1 MGLENFNS
9 IVYAAVL
16 IPNKP
21 DYDGDVVSKE
31 QIREKMYN
39 FMRNYQNIDFMHSLN
54 AVKSTI
60 LENYILPFDM
70 EVETY
75 GVKRTL
81 PAGTWVMGIEIED
94 EAVKNLVRE
103 GKIRG
108 FSVMGVKKSEF
119 VNAMKDNREPAI
131 KRTTFRDLGEDFEIT
146 HVSLVDTPAVSDA
159 LFFAFK
165 SRTQEEKETWKDL
178 FKAMFSRKGKE
189 EIDLNKEELK
199 ELIEA
204 TVKSTVETALK
215 EILSEKSADTEDK
228 VEEKE
233 QSTEQT
239 TEDNKVEDKKEN
251 ENTEVEKDTD
261 EQKEDSEE
269 ETVENSNE
277 EENVSS
283 DEEDISSLKSLI
295 EELKNEIKVLKSTRS
310 EELDDSERG
319 FAKKSKSV
327 VTWSDLNKR

>member
-21 DYDGDVVSKE
+21 DYDGDIVTKE

-75 GVKRTL
+75 EVKRTL
-81 PAGTWVMGIEIED
+81 PAGTWIMGIEIED

-119 VNAMKDNREPAI
+119 INAMKDNRDLAI
-131 KRTTFRDLGEDFEIT
+131 KRTTFRDLGDDFEIT

-165 SRTQEEKETWKDL
+165 SRPQEEKETWKDL

-199 ELIEA
+199 ELIET
-204 TVKSTVETALK
+204 TVKPVVKAALK

-228 VEEKE
+228 IEEKE

-239 TEDNKVEDKKEN
+239 AEDNKAEDKKEDK
-251 ENTEVEKDTD
+251 NTDVEKDTD
-261 EQKEDSEE
+261 EQKEDSKE
-269 ETVENSNE
+269 ETAEKSKE
-277 EENVSS
+277 EENDSS
-283 DEEDISSLKSLI
+283 SEEDISSLKSQV
-295 EELKNEIKVLKSTRS
+295 EELKNLIEVLKSTKS

-319 FAKKSKSV
+319 VSKKSV